1 MKDCKKMIKEQ
12 FLVTQPSPMMGY
24 KSKKT
29 LPELAELD
37 SDIEFSNRRIAVF
50 NCIRDRYAASQWN
63 EMGVK
68 VLKLLCELEPTK
80 IHLLVSSNTYSG
92 TAFTA
97 VRFMGSHRSLA
108 VCM

>member
-12 FLVTQPSPMMGY
+12 FLVTQPSPMMDY

-50 NCIRDRYAASQWN
+50 NCIRDRYAAS
-63 EMGVK
+63 
-68 VLKLLCELEPTK
+68 
-80 IHLLVSSNTYSG
+80 
-92 TAFTA
+92 
-97 VRFMGSHRSLA
+97 
-108 VCM
+108 